1 MIESNET
8 SMKKRTMTMMGNH
21 PLKRKNDGVNLALQ
35 NLLRDNSES
44 KTIFKSMTHQQSKLG
59 Q

>member
-1 MIESNET
+1 
-8 SMKKRTMTMMGNH
+8 MMGNH